1 MAERQYVAVKFNEWD
16 RRTYTYHNDGDS
28 VAVGDRVEVPT
39 PKGNQI
45 VVVDHLP
52 EGKPSFDTKSIT
64 GLAPKED
71 EKVDAA

>member
-16 RRTYTYHNDGDS
+16 RRTYTYHNDADLI
-28 VAVGDRVEVPT
+28 AVGDRIEVPT

-52 EGKPSFDTKSIT
+52 EDKPIFATKAIVR
-64 GLAPKED
+64 AVPKED